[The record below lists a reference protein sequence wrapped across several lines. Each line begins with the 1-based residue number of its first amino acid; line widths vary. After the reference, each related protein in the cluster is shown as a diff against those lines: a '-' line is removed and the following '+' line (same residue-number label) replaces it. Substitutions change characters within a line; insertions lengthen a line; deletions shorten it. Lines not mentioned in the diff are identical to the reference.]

1 MIDSKIK
8 DIIFKARDEARK
20 QGITAAF
27 FLHREDSN
35 LIRLGNSAVALSTS
49 EELTR
54 FSVEVVNGRR
64 VGAYSINADVN
75 SLDIVMNALN
85 RANENCLESPE
96 LDYQP
101 IPSEVE
107 EETADY
113 TGYDPQ
119 MISLT
124 AEDKTTVC
132 SKIIKSMPDKYS
144 FSGSWSSGETELFL
158 ATTINDNC
166 AYRKLSDG
174 VLKIVMKNNIAGWEI
189 AADQTG
195 KNRADFCADAVVNH
209 INSLLPI
216 YENNPGYQTAIG
228 KQPVVFGPDA
238 IAEMLTMALWG
249 GFIGRY
255 WEEKRAFTSSNSFG
269 DMLFAPSVN
278 IYDDPAC
285 PDTFGYPFD
294 FAGRKRGKFDFVKDG
309 TFAGLIY
316 DNATAAKYGK
326 KPTGHDIGTM
336 DIVFATG
343 DATPGLENALA
354 QVGDAIYIPQL
365 HYLHLPDPTRG
376 QITGSSRFNAMR
388 VVGGKFTA
396 PLLSTRVT
404 DTIPSIFS
412 SITAISAKSVPINIS
427 STYGRRSPEVISVPE
442 YIICSTVRISDVAD
456 SF

>member
-1 MIDSKIK
+1 MIDNNIK
-8 DIIFKARDEARK
+8 DIIIEARDEARK

-35 LIRLGNSAVALSTS
+35 LIRLGNSSVALSTS

-75 SLDIVMNALN
+75 SLDIVMSALN

-107 EETADY
+107 EEIADY
-113 TGYDPQ
+113 SGYDPQ

-144 FSGSWSSGETELFL
+144 FSGSWSSGETEIFL
-158 ATTINDNC
+158 ATTKNDNC

-189 AADQTG
+189 AVDQTG
-195 KNRADFCADAVVNH
+195 KNRADFCTDTAVNS
-209 INSLLPI
+209 INALLPI
-216 YENNPGYQTAIG
+216 YENNPGYKTIIG
-228 KQPVVFGPDA
+228 KQPVIFGPDA

-255 WEEKRAFTSSNSFG
+255 WEEKRAYTSSNTFG
-269 DMLFAPSVN
+269 DMIFASSVN
-278 IYDDPAC
+278 IIDDPKSA
-285 PDTFGYPFD
+285 DTFNYPFD
-294 FAGRKRGKFDFVKDG
+294 FAGRKRDTFEFVKNG
-309 TFAGLIY
+309 AFTGLIY

-326 KPTGHDIGTM
+326 KPTGHDIDTM
-336 DIVFATG
+336 DIVFSAG
-343 DATPGLENALA
+343 DATPGLANALA
-354 QVGDAIYIPQL
+354 QVNDTIYIPQL

-376 QITGSSRFNAMR
+376 QITGSSRFNAMQVKNGE
-388 VVGGKFTA
+388 VVA

-404 DTIPSIFS
+404 DTIPAIFS
-412 SITAISAKSVPINIS
+412 NITAISAKSVPVNIS

-442 YIICSTVRISDVAD
+442 YIICSEVRISDVAD